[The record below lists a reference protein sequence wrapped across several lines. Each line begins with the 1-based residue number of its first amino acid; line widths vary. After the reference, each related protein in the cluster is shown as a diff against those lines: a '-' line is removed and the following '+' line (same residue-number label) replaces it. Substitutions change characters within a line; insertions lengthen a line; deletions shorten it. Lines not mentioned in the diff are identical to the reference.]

1 MKRLLTSVVLATALI
16 STETSAKTDWW
27 GVASDVLELTS
38 TVMNS
43 KAPVASGGT
52 RSHRAKSYVTSYEYE
67 QAPALYSDWIKV
79 DRKRHSFSPEFFD
92 QFCSF
97 PMRAGLIEYAHN
109 GKECP
114 KFIMVHPSEFY

>member
-38 TVMNS
+38 TVMNN

-79 DRKRHSFSPEFFD
+79 DRKRHSFSPEFLALVSVEETPSILE
-92 QFCSF
+92 QV
-97 PMRAGLIEYAHN
+97 LIAERLL
-109 GKECP
+109 E
-114 KFIMVHPSEFY
+114 E

>member
-16 STETSAKTDWW
+16 QLKLLLRLIGG

-38 TVMNS
+38 TVMNN

-92 QFCSF
+92 QFCSSLNVVTVF
-97 PMRAGLIEYAHN
+97 W
-109 GKECP
+109 
-114 KFIMVHPSEFY
+114 